1 MITKVVPKTELG
13 KVFSLLSSLEAAAPF
28 ILSPIIVNIYNSTIN
43 VYAGAIFFV
52 FASIFLLVSVA
63 LISVYFLLKRLDGG
77 YDSLHNEGEH
87 VTTRSERE
95 ETNRNSLEANA

>member
-43 VYAGAIFFV
+43 LYAGAIFFV
-52 FASIFLLVSVA
+52 FASIFLLVSLA
-63 LISVYFLLKRLDGG
+63 LVSVYFLLKKLDGG

-87 VTTRSERE
+87 VTTRLERE
-95 ETNRNSLEANA
+95 EANGESLRVDA